1 MFIGLL
7 AATFF
12 VALAVALAVAMGFS
26 RSLDLILR
34 RIISDDISKA
44 WLQFLRFSIVVVGVA
59 KGVRIYNLE
68 RYISPTQCPK
78 DQPAL
83 MLTPERWTLEIYRT
97 VIETLE
103 GIAWVLLWFFVVA
116 LIAYV
121 LVRIFELKRGP
132 SS

>member
-59 KGVRIYNLE
+59 KGVRIYDLE
-68 RYISPTQCPK
+68 RYITPNQYAK
-78 DQPAL
+78 DQPIL
-83 MLTPERWTLEIYRT
+83 VLTPERWTLEIYRT
-97 VIETLE
+97 VIGTLE

-121 LVRIFELKRGP
+121 LVRIFELKRG
-132 SS
+132 SAG